1 MPNIYSFEALRNRLT
16 VRGVLTALTALR
28 IGAGRESDVFGN
40 DLPVLRDAL
49 GRPFIPGAS
58 LKGAFRA
65 RLEGLIRT
73 VAEQEV
79 RNFKDIED
87 QMRRGIAEQSDDEIW
102 KRSTMIELT
111 FGAPWLAGRILFKD
125 ALIDP
130 DFWFGQFEVRNGVA
144 INRDTETVEQGLL
157 YDYEVVPAGMRFDFE
172 LVIENGADWQLGM
185 VVLGLQPWIR
195 GEMQVGGFRSRG
207 LGYVRLDNVS
217 YDFVELHPGNA
228 ESLLAFLDD
237 TQTHPPDDKTIE
249 AWKHAFRDE
258 LQRRAN
264 AKPEVTN
271 HA

>member
-1 MPNIYSFEALRNRLT
+1 MPNSSIHSFAALHNRLT

-28 IGAGRESDVFGN
+28 IGAGRESDVIGS
-40 DLPVLRDAL
+40 DLPVLRNAL

-73 VAEQEV
+73 VAESEV
-79 RNFKDIED
+79 RDFKEIED
-87 QMRRGIAEQSDDEIW
+87 RMRKGMAEQPDDEIW
-102 KRSTMIELT
+102 KQSTMIELT

-125 ALIDP
+125 AMIDP

-144 INRDTETVEQGLL
+144 LNRDTDTVEQGLL

-172 LVIENGADWQLGM
+172 LVMENATDWQLGM
-185 VVLGLQPWIR
+185 IVLGLQPWIR
-195 GEMQVGGFRSRG
+195 GEMQLGGFRSRG
-207 LGYVRLDNVS
+207 LGYVQLDNVS
-217 YDFVELHPGNA
+217 YDFVELRPGDA

-237 TQTHPPDDKTIE
+237 THTHTPDSTTID
-249 AWKHAFRDE
+249 AWKRAFRDE
-258 LQRRAN
+258 LQRRA
-264 AKPEVTN
+264 KQEVTN